1 MIPDINLLPKVE
13 KRQSTSTK
21 NIYILIS
28 IIVLLLVAFF
38 VLQYFKIRGE
48 ISTLKEQEQSV
59 LAERDQLEAEL
70 DNMTMNTGSLEQS
83 VEFVEMISY
92 PVSPIIDETIRLQ
105 PGHSYLREYAFDA
118 TTAEVTMDFETLSDI
133 SSYLSK
139 LVNSAYFQ
147 DVQVTSIEHFEIMPN
162 RVTDEGE
169 EVTVD
174 NRANFYEV
182 PRYEVVF
189 TLFINSNYLAAG
201 GVES

>member
-174 NRANFYEV
+174 NRASFYEV

>member
-48 ISTLKEQEQSV
+48 ISKLKEQEQSV

>member
-48 ISTLKEQEQSV
+48 ISTLKEKEQSV

-174 NRANFYEV
+174 NRASFYEV

>member
-48 ISTLKEQEQSV
+48 ISTLKEKEQSV

>member
-59 LAERDQLEAEL
+59 LAERNQLEAEL